1 MLIRLSSSADHAR
14 NRSLGAAILSAALAG
29 CGFGL
34 LMPLIALNLEAMTG
48 SGIVVGA
55 NGAAAALSTILA
67 TPFIP
72 ALLARFA
79 PRAVMAACAL
89 VTGFGLLAFPF
100 FPDVTTWWV
109 LRFLIGLTVTVIFV
123 GSETW
128 INQLARPEG
137 RAGLLAVYAA
147 TLSAGFG
154 SGGLL
159 LTAFGSEGALPWIV
173 GAAVFF
179 AGALPLFVLRGPELE
194 SPGAGEAGLKAMA
207 ATARL
212 APAAIIAGLVFGAME
227 TSIFTLIP
235 VYAGRIGFT
244 EAMIGILV
252 AAGALGGIALQVPI
266 GRLADRT
273 GPVRTLRLVAVS
285 ALILPLL
292 IAMAGGTVWM
302 LLPLIFLFAGL
313 SSAFYTV
320 GLALLGERVKAS
332 GLAAAN
338 SAFIFA
344 YGVGSLIGPPASGAA
359 MDAFNPWGLLLAFS
373 ILALLYLLGSW
384 REKDMAKS

>member
-1 MLIRLSSSADHAR
+1 MISSFVSSAEHAR
-14 NRSLGAAILSAALAG
+14 NRSLAAAILSAALAG

-55 NGAAAALSTILA
+55 NGAAAALSTIIA

-72 ALLARFA
+72 ALLGRFP
-79 PRAVMAACAL
+79 PRALMAVCAL
-89 VTGFGLLAFPF
+89 ITGVGILAFPF
-100 FPDVTTWWV
+100 LPDVTVWWV
-109 LRFLIGLTVTVIFV
+109 IRFLIGLTVTVIFV

-128 INQLARPEG
+128 INQLAKPEG

-154 SGGLL
+154 SGGILL
-159 LTAFGSEGALPWIV
+159 AVLGSEGVAPWI
-173 GAAVFF
+173 
-179 AGALPLFVLRGPELE
+179 AGAGIFFIGAVPLFVLRGPELE
-194 SPGAGEAGLKAMA
+194 PPGAGEAGLKAMA

-212 APAAIIAGLVFGAME
+212 APAAIIAGLIFGAME
-227 TSIFTLIP
+227 TSIFTLMP

-252 AAGALGGIALQVPI
+252 AAGALGGIALQVPV
-266 GRLADRT
+266 GRLADRS

-285 ALILPLL
+285 AFILPPL
-292 IAMAGGTVWM
+292 IALAGGNAWL

-320 GLALLGERVKAS
+320 GLALLGARVKAS

-344 YGVGSLIGPPASGAA
+344 YGVGSLAGPPAAGAV
-359 MDAFNPWGLLLAFS
+359 MDVFNPWGLLVAFS
-373 ILALLYLLGSW
+373 SLALLYLLGAW